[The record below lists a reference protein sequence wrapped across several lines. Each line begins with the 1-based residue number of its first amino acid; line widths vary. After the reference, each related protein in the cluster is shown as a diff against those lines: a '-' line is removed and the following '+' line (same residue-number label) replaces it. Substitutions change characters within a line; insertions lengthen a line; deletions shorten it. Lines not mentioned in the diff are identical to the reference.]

1 MEDRTD
7 RTCAC
12 GCGAALEGGRS
23 RFVEDHRLVAQTV
36 RRLLKNVTRN
46 AVRRGVPCDLA
57 WGDLLRLV
65 LEDWPRSGRVRLE
78 VRRLDLARGFTKN
91 NVRLVERGE
100 RRPPSLRS
108 LLARCAPAARA
119 LGLGVD
125 DLVGLFRQQRGC
137 CALTGVNLKPERP
150 ASHPAAVAVMRD
162 AEGRPMLVARA
173 AHAVAGT
180 WGEGVLVGLAQA
192 VVEWGRARA

>member
-23 RFVEDHRLVAQTV
+23 RFVHDHRQVARTV
-36 RRLLKNVTRN
+36 RRLLKNAERN
-46 AVRRGVPCDLA
+46 AKRRRVLCDLA
-57 WGDLLRLV
+57 WADLLALV
-65 LEDWPRSGRVRLE
+65 LKDWPRSGRVILE
-78 VRRLDLARGFTKN
+78 VRRIDLSRGFTID
-91 NVRLVERGE
+91 NVRLVSRGE
-100 RRPPSLRS
+100 RRSPSLRS
-108 LLARCAPAARA
+108 LLSRCAPAARA

-125 DLVGLFRQQRGC
+125 DLVGLFKRQRGL

-150 ASHPAAVAVMRD
+150 AWHPAAVAVMRD

-173 AHAVAGT
+173 AHAVAAT

-192 VVEWGRARA
+192 VLEWGRARA